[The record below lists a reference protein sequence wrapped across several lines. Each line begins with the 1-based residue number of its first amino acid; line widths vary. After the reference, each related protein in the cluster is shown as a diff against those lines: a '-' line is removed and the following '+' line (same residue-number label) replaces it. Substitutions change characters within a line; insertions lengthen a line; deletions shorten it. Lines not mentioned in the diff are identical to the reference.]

1 MGPITAVL
9 CLVALI
15 HQAEAQVYQSKQVDT
30 PLFPPFPVK
39 YPIQKPVKKP
49 IQKPIYKPVQKPI
62 HKQIPIQKPVQLPP
76 IKKPVQVPAIKKPV
90 YVPPVKKPVYVPPV
104 KKPVYVPPVKK
115 PARLP
120 PIKKPQQPQQPQQPA
135 QQKYNGF
142 QMQSKQQMLQQQNI
156 IQLKNKQVILKEHNQ
171 IRRSVVPTA
180 RNMLKMVWN
189 ERAAKNA
196 QKWAKKCEMEI
207 SPTDQRVIDG
217 ITCGENILLSSQ
229 PKTWAETIQVWNSQG
244 SNFKYGFGATTK
256 NANVKS
262 YAQLVWYNSYQVGCA
277 VAYCPRNQYNYF
289 YVCHYCPPGNN
300 IMQVAAPYKS
310 GPRCADCPGH
320 CDNGLCTNPCRHRD
334 AFPNC
339 KNMRTLFG
347 CRHPVV
353 REKCAA
359 TCKCTTQIV

>member
-1 MGPITAVL
+1 MRNHVKGLTELRVDGIGRSS
-9 CLVALI
+9 LVNWCSHSI
-15 HQAEAQVYQSKQVDT
+15 IEDYQTGQVYQNKQVDT
-30 PLFPPFPVK
+30 PLFPPLPIK
-39 YPIQKPVKKP
+39 NPIQKPVKKP
-49 IQKPIYKPVQKPI
+49 IHKPIQ
-62 HKQIPIQKPVQLPP
+62 KQILKPIQKPVQIPL
-76 IKKPVQVPAIKKPV
+76 Q
-90 YVPPVKKPVYVPPV
+90 
-104 KKPVYVPPVKK
+104 
-115 PARLP
+115 
-120 PIKKPQQPQQPQQPA
+120 KPQLPQRPA

-156 IQLKNKQVILKEHNQ
+156 IQLKNKQVILKEHNE

-320 CDNGLCTNPCRHRD
+320 CDKGLCTNPCRHRD

-339 KNMRTLFG
+339 RNMKSLFG
-347 CRHPVV
+347 CRHSVV

-359 TCKCTTQIV
+359 TCKCNTQII